1 MGKRFEL
8 DRSQTRTD
16 FRSGVEI
23 SVSKSG
29 SMVIIT
35 SEAGWQAW
43 QDTGERRRRGT
54 STEGFDVLC
63 RREEAIGA
71 MGKGRS

>member
-29 SMVIIT
+29 SMVINT

-43 QDTGERRRRGT
+43 QDTGEKRKEKKRNFDGGIRRTLKTRG
-54 STEGFDVLC
+54 SNWRDG
-63 RREEAIGA
+63 
-71 MGKGRS
+71 